1 MVNIRIAI
9 MVLDLMHFS
18 LLNSNGF
25 DKNVIIFGVNDSS
38 SVCVNSKKKDILL
51 LRYFTDG
58 FHDTL
63 IM

>member
-1 MVNIRIAI
+1 

-25 DKNVIIFGVNDSS
+25 DKNVIIFGVNSSS

-51 LRYFTDG
+51 LRKVLTDG

-63 IM
+63 II